1 MLVSAGSQ
9 VRDVDSWVDMEIIYR
24 LCLDK
29 NSWSVKLLIIR
40 FEAADSSTAANCPPP
55 TLKTEQTDLAQL
67 ENGKLKSGS

>member
-1 MLVSAGSQ
+1 MLVSVGSQ
-9 VRDVDSWVDMEIIYR
+9 VRDVDSCVDLEIIYS

-40 FEAADSSTAANCPPP
+40 FEAADSSTAADFPPP
-55 TLKTEQTDLAQL
+55 TLNCTDLAQL